1 MSIQGCA
8 VSHQTSIVGLSQEVF
23 SRVPALMNARS
34 GMASR
39 WDTIGEPHFP
49 QNCRRTGSP
58 LSPTSSKVLS
68 VWPAILRLSFGTATI
83 TENDVPLCFW
93 QCGQWQTV
101 VSSGSALQVYLML
114 PHKQLPF
121 ILPPGRSLLCS
132 RSALARTPTSN
143 SDGMI
148 AADCV
153 RFHACVLGRYCR
165 VVGKLDLKRR
175 RVGAPISALAP
186 HRVVK
191 RI

>member
-23 SRVPALMNARS
+23 SRAPALMNARS
-34 GMASR
+34 GMAAT

-49 QNCRRTGSP
+49 QNRRSTGSP

-68 VWPAILRLSFGTATI
+68 VWPAIVRLSFGTATI

-93 QCGQWQTV
+93 QCGQWQIA
-101 VSSGSALQVYLML
+101 VSSGSASQVYLML

-121 ILPPGRSLLCS
+121 ILLTGRSLLLLLIS
-132 RSALARTPTSN
+132 LARTPTSN

-148 AADCV
+148 AGECV
-153 RFHACVLGRYCR
+153 RFRPCT
-165 VVGKLDLKRR
+165 
-175 RVGAPISALAP
+175 
-186 HRVVK
+186 
-191 RI
+191 

>member
-34 GMASR
+34 GMAPT

-49 QNCRRTGSP
+49 QNRRSTGSP

-68 VWPAILRLSFGTATI
+68 VCPAIVRLSFGTATI

-93 QCGQWQTV
+93 QCGQWQTA

-121 ILPPGRSLLCS
+121 ILPTGRSLLLLS
-132 RSALARTPTSN
+132 ISPRAHPDVKFRWHGSPPSVFAFTPARLG
-143 SDGMI
+143 DI
-148 AADCV
+148 A
-153 RFHACVLGRYCR
+153 VLCAN
-165 VVGKLDLKRR
+165 L
-175 RVGAPISALAP
+175 I
-186 HRVVK
+186 
-191 RI
+191 